1 MEAKQH
7 AQHVTSMYLVSLMRI
22 FIAIAMVLFPTH
34 SFHSISSPIE
44 PWFKKLPEMSEEE
57 EDMLDLAAGLKDNS
71 RLGCQIIASAELDGL
86 EVVMPAEVNN
96 MLK

>member
-7 AQHVTSMYLVSLMRI
+7 ALRVTSMYLVSLMRI
-22 FIAIAMVLFPTH
+22 FIAIAWMLLPTH